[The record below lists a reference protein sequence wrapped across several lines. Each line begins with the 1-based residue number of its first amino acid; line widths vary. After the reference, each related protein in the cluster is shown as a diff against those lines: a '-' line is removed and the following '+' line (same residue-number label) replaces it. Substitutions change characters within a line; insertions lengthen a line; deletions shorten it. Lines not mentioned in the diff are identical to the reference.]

1 MQYINFIQDPS
12 NDYPGET
19 IAYLKLCGISIAAAI
34 IIGVLLG
41 ALVSR
46 NAIVAFLAVN
56 LSGLIRAIPIIAI
69 FLMFVPTL
77 GIGFKPAIIAL
88 IILGIPPILLN
99 TYTGIRGVEPAMID
113 AAKGMGMTTLQI
125 ATRIQAP
132 LVTPLVAAGIRTSA
146 VQIVATATLGGFI
159 AAGGYGDYIIDAIN
173 VGNNTELIV
182 GAVSVAILAIFV
194 EVFMSWLQSAL
205 TPQGSKYRSRWRQ
218 PKHDTVSCGTL
229 ILHTFIGL
237 VILRRKKW
245 FFSDAHQ
252 ERSFYCCSLS
262 FPCSSCQHA
271 VVLQVE
277 ALRLP
282 LARPPRPQK
291 YR

>member
-1 MQYINFIQDPS
+1 MQYISFIQDPS
-12 NDYPGET
+12 NDYLGET
-19 IAYLKLCGISIAAAI
+19 IAYLKLCGFSIAAAI

-46 NAIVAFLAVN
+46 NAIAAFLAVN

-69 FLMFVPTL
+69 FLTFVPTL

-99 TYTGIRGVEPAMID
+99 TYTGIRGVDPAMID

-146 VQIVATATLGGFI
+146 VQIIATATLGGFI
-159 AAGGYGDYIIDAIN
+159 AAGGYGDYIVDAIN

-205 TPQGSKYRSRWRQ
+205 TPQGLK
-218 PKHDTVSCGTL
+218 V
-229 ILHTFIGL
+229 
-237 VILRRKKW
+237 
-245 FFSDAHQ
+245 Q
-252 ERSFYCCSLS
+252 E
-262 FPCSSCQHA
+262 
-271 VVLQVE
+271 QV
-277 ALRLP
+277 AT
-282 LARPPRPQK
+282 AK
-291 YR
+291 A

>member
-12 NDYPGET
+12 NDYLGET
-19 IAYLKLCGISIAAAI
+19 IAYLKLCGFSIAAAI

-46 NAIVAFLAVN
+46 NAIAAFLAVN

-69 FLMFVPTL
+69 FLTFVPTL

-99 TYTGIRGVEPAMID
+99 TYTGIRGVDPAMID

-146 VQIVATATLGGFI
+146 VQIIATATLGGFI
-159 AAGGYGDYIIDAIN
+159 AAGGYGDYIVDAIN

-205 TPQGSKYRSRWRQ
+205 TPQGLK
-218 PKHDTVSCGTL
+218 V
-229 ILHTFIGL
+229 
-237 VILRRKKW
+237 
-245 FFSDAHQ
+245 Q
-252 ERSFYCCSLS
+252 E
-262 FPCSSCQHA
+262 
-271 VVLQVE
+271 QV
-277 ALRLP
+277 AT
-282 LARPPRPQK
+282 AK
-291 YR
+291 A

>member
-12 NDYPGET
+12 NDYLGET
-19 IAYLKLCGISIAAAI
+19 IAYLKLCGFSIAAAI

-69 FLMFVPTL
+69 FLTFVPTL

-99 TYTGIRGVEPAMID
+99 TYTGIRGVDPAMID

-159 AAGGYGDYIIDAIN
+159 AAGGYGDYIVDAIN

-205 TPQGSKYRSRWRQ
+205 TPQGLK
-218 PKHDTVSCGTL
+218 V
-229 ILHTFIGL
+229 
-237 VILRRKKW
+237 
-245 FFSDAHQ
+245 Q
-252 ERSFYCCSLS
+252 E
-262 FPCSSCQHA
+262 
-271 VVLQVE
+271 QV
-277 ALRLP
+277 AT
-282 LARPPRPQK
+282 AK
-291 YR
+291 A